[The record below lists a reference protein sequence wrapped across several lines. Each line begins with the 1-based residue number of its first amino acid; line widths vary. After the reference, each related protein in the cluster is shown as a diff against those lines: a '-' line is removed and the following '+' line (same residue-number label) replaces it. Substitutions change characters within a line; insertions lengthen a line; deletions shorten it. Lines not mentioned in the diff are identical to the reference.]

1 MACVVVDTCTCLYF
15 LLSPPPSPQVLQDVT
30 GEEFEVFMEM
40 LSKLQCLS
48 TAEGAQEVMDIITE
62 QAELGQE
69 FKVQG

>member
-1 MACVVVDTCTCLYF
+1 MCTCLYF
-15 LLSPPPSPQVLQDVT
+15 LLSHPSLPQVLQDVT

-40 LSKLQCLS
+40 LSKLQCLL

>member
-15 LLSPPPSPQVLQDVT
+15 LLPPSLPQVLQDVT

>member
-1 MACVVVDTCTCLYF
+1 M
-15 LLSPPPSPQVLQDVT
+15 T

-48 TAEGAQEVMDIITE
+48 TTEEAQEVVDIITR
-62 QAELGQE
+62 QAKLGQE

>member
-1 MACVVVDTCTCLYF
+1 MYTSVF
-15 LLSPPPSPQVLQDVT
+15 LALFPPLLPQVLQDVT